1 MIKEVKRYFTDCN
14 RLRSGDKARDECDV
28 RVVLATDYD
37 ALLCERDVLT
47 MENGQIWETFVK
59 VADRL
64 GIDPKE
70 AMKAPGKPSDVF
82 IAKIN
87 ELEKTNDQ

>member
-1 MIKEVKRYFTDCN
+1 MEGGGVVECSYGELTDW
-14 RLRSGDKARDECDV
+14 SSYE
-28 RVVLATDYD
+28 
-37 ALLCERDVLT
+37 ALVCERDVLT
-47 MENGQIWETFVK
+47 RENGQIWETFVK

>member
-1 MIKEVKRYFTDCN
+1 MTVKRFWVEGPDWDIVE
-14 RLRSGDKARDECDV
+14 GCDGELV
-28 RVVLATDYD
+28 FWEDYSK
-37 ALLCERDVLT
+37 LLE
-47 MENGQIWETFVK
+47 ENEQIWETFVK
-59 VADRL
+59 LSDRL

-87 ELEKTNDQ
+87 ELEKENEQ

>member
-1 MIKEVKRYFTDCN
+1 MNVKRYYMYA
-14 RLRSGDKARDECDV
+14 GDGPGVYAEEDV
-28 RVVLATDYD
+28 DGEWVLWQDYSKVVK
-37 ALLCERDVLT
+37 
-47 MENGQIWETFVK
+47 ENNQIWETFVK

-87 ELEKTNDQ
+87 ELEKTNEQ

>member
-1 MIKEVKRYFTDCN
+1 MNVKRYYMYA
-14 RLRSGDKARDECDV
+14 GDGPGVYPEEDV
-28 RVVLATDYD
+28 DGEWVLWQDYSKVVK
-37 ALLCERDVLT
+37 
-47 MENGQIWETFVK
+47 ENNQIWETFVK

-87 ELEKTNDQ
+87 ELEKTNEQ